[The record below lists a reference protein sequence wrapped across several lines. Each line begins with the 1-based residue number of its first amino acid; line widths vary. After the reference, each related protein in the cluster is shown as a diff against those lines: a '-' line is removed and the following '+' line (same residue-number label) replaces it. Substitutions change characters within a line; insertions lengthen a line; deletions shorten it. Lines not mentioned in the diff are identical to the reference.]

1 MGRNQPHAFFSA
13 PNMVH
18 YSIYGLKCSEEIA
31 KRIESNRNCIKKEKC
46 VMAAS
51 VFISYSSKNEKEVSE
66 VIGALEKAAISYWK
80 APEMIPAGSNYARE
94 IPQAIA
100 GCQVFL
106 LVLSA
111 QSQQSIWV
119 EKELDC
125 AINHR
130 KTIVPVQ
137 ITGEPMSDMFRF
149 YLNNV
154 QLIDYAADPRG
165 ALERVTERLQML
177 LGAVQKAGEAEE
189 AETLCQVPRAEGM
202 QEKKLMTEEQKQKQR
217 LNALNVNQVPVM
229 CENCGGE
236 FVQISRGTYRCKK
249 CGAIDYDSFM
259 KVRKYLERNGPRPI
273 SEITR
278 MTSVPRSSVEYFL
291 REELLEIPLS
301 SRIVLTCAGCGA
313 PIRTGVMCDACKRKE
328 VKVPSRESEKSRYRF
343 VRSDR

>member
-1 MGRNQPHAFFSA
+1 
-13 PNMVH
+13 
-18 YSIYGLKCSEEIA
+18 
-31 KRIESNRNCIKKEKC
+31 
-46 VMAAS
+46 MAAS
-51 VFISYSSKNEKEVSE
+51 VFISYSSKNGKEVSE
-66 VIGALEKAAISYWK
+66 VLGALEKAGISYWK

-154 QLIDYAADPRG
+154 QLIDYVADPKG
-165 ALERVTERLQML
+165 ALGYMTERLQVL
-177 LGAVQKAGEAEE
+177 LGMEKKAEKNESVQETPLAGG
-189 AETLCQVPRAEGM
+189 R
-202 QEKKLMTEEQKQKQR
+202 QEKELLTPEQKQRQR
-217 LNALNVNQVPVM
+217 MNALNVNQVPVV
-229 CENCGGE
+229 CESCGGD

-249 CGAIDYDSFM
+249 CGAISYDSFM
-259 KVRKYLERNGPRPI
+259 KVRRYLEQNGPSPI
-273 SEITR
+273 SEIAR
-278 MTSVPRSSVEYFL
+278 MTAVPRSSVEFFL
-291 REELLEIPLS
+291 RDEQLEIPSS
-301 SRIVLTCAGCGA
+301 SRIFLTCAGCGA

-328 VKVPSRESEKSRYRF
+328 VKVSAKESEKNRYRF